1 MAHRDPT
8 ILAAMQRLHH
18 ASRGRT
24 ALLVSLLLVVL
35 LAGCGGSTDNGVA
48 SKSATEILAAAKAA
62 AQSATSVRIISKN
75 AQGPLTLTV
84 NLELSSNAGR
94 GHISGLGVDFEVIR
108 IGGTLYLKGNPTFY
122 QRLGGAAAHASPG
135 AWLKAPVKSGPL
147 AQFAGFTDLPGEV
160 GRLLSTAK
168 PVTKGTTTTTNG
180 QKTVE
185 LKQAG
190 QLYTGKIYIATTG
203 NPYPV
208 QITKTGRETGH
219 TTLTNWNQPVS
230 LTAPPS
236 AIEISHEVH

>member
-1 MAHRDPT
+1 
-8 ILAAMQRLHH
+8 MQSCHN
-18 ASRGRT
+18 ANRGRT

-48 SKSATEILAAAKAA
+48 SKNATEILAAAKAA

-75 AQGPLTLTV
+75 AQGRLTLMV
-84 NLELSSNAGR
+84 DLELSSNAGR

-122 QRLGGAAAHASPG
+122 RRLGGVAAHASPG
-135 AWLKAPVKSGPL
+135 TWLKAPVKSGPL
-147 AQFAGFTDLPGEV
+147 AQFAVFADLPGEV

-185 LKQAG
+185 LKQTG

-203 NPYPV
+203 KPYPV
-208 QITKTGRETGH
+208 QITRTGRETGR
-219 TTLTNWNQPVS
+219 TTLTSWNQPVS
-230 LTAPPS
+230 LSAPS
-236 AIEISHEVH
+236 NTTSIG